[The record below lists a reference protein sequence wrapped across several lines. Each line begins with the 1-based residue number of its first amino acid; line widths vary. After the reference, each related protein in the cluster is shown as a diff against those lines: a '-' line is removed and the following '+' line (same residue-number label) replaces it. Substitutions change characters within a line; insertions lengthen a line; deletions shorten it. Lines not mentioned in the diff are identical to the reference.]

1 MRLDHDRLAA
11 LESEFSKAADGLELA
26 HFIWLL
32 QCAIP
37 HPPEEKYELVNGL
50 IKLFNDIDINGDGG
64 VEWSEFT
71 QYIIDAVLSHQN
83 EINDN
88 MNNNS
93 SEEKG
98 KKTHHF

>member
-11 LESEFSKAADGLELA
+11 LESEFSKAADGLELP

-71 QYIIDAVLSHQN
+71 
-83 EINDN
+83 
-88 MNNNS
+88 
-93 SEEKG
+93 
-98 KKTHHF
+98 